1 MDRQTDCSE
10 MRERGTTD
18 AQKMPHVS
26 QHTCTFS
33 YTNTQRKGGR
43 GKKVL
48 LFEREIETEKPRE
61 TYDFHYTNWGRLNAF
76 SKTWTEK
83 SMPTVSARYPAQL
96 RLTAHSCRH
105 YTT

>member
-10 MRERGTTD
+10 MRERGTTN

-48 LFEREIETEKPRE
+48 LFERKTEKERP
-61 TYDFHYTNWGRLNAF
+61 G
-76 SKTWTEK
+76 KT
-83 SMPTVSARYPAQL
+83 
-96 RLTAHSCRH
+96 
-105 YTT
+105 